1 MCFIWKS
8 RGIGHQSKVIVI
20 NSPRKSTISY
30 NIHVPI
36 TICVQ
41 SVLYTC
47 NVSSWNQ
54 EALGLKVIVVN
65 PLTPKS
71 DKNLISPYMIT
82 SESHIQVTGIKE
94 MIIKLLI
101 VKHILQC
108 LRKCTENSIEN
119 MHTDGLRK

>member
-1 MCFIWKS
+1 MN
-8 RGIGHQSKVIVI
+8 QL
-20 NSPRKSTISY
+20 
-30 NIHVPI
+30 
-36 TICVQ
+36 Q
-41 SVLYTC
+41 SVYNLCCT
-47 NVSSWNQ
+47 NVMFHPEIKRHWASK
-54 EALGLKVIVVN
+54 LLL
-65 PLTPKS
+65 LTPKS

-108 LRKCTENSIEN
+108 LRKCTENSIES